1 MAQYTPTEP
10 FQSFGGTHLQPR
22 LTGIDRSG
30 LDLMLSKNQHALIF
44 SRRSRATTRR
54 GEIQDRQRDRF
65 TQLECMWDAM
75 TWRQRDL
82 MEDYNDELNAK
93 DTRNLSAIQR
103 FRSLGLQS
111 HLFHFILAKLNPYY
125 TLELILEGPTIRI
138 YRATLE
144 TKAIKEFEQVPWR
157 RVY

>member
-1 MAQYTPTEP
+1 MAEYTPTEA
-10 FQSFGGTHLQPR
+10 FRSYEGTHLQPR

-30 LDLMLSKNQHALIF
+30 LDLMLSRNQHALTF
-44 SRRSRATTRR
+44 SRRSRAITRR
-54 GEIQDRQRDRF
+54 GEVQDRLRDRF
-65 TQLECMWDAM
+65 EQLECMWDAM

-82 MEDYNDELNAK
+82 MGDYNDELNTK

-125 TLELILEGPTIRI
+125 TLELIYEDATKRT

-144 TKAIKEFEQVPWR
+144 TKTVKEFQHIFWR